1 MGKEKVKPNWANP
14 ATTAENEKLPGWL
27 KWIWSM
33 RGLAF
38 GINTVLMLQITY
50 YCTDMLGLAPALV
63 GTMLMASKVLDAFTD
78 LIAGYIVDKT
88 NTRWGKGRPYDVAIS
103 LTWLCTV
110 LLFST
115 PSFGTVGKAVYVFI
129 MYALV
134 NSVCSTLCMVA
145 DPVYLGN
152 AIRSDKNKM
161 SVTSFQG
168 AIIMIG
174 ATVMGIFIPQLV
186 GTIGVEKSG
195 WTIIALIFAVP
206 SAIVGSIR
214 MFMIKE
220 VNLEK
225 KQADGAKSNYSLG
238 EGLKA
243 LSKNGFAILLCVL
256 VVLNN
261 TQQTIA
267 TAAANYYFKWIFGDV
282 SLASLVSLPTMLTPL
297 VLLFVPAL
305 SRKIG
310 TGKVLKA
317 GFVITVIGYVVR
329 LAGGV
334 NITTILIGSL
344 CTAIG
349 TIPIGSLLSIY
360 SIECMDYGEKKTGIR
375 LEGLIASTSS
385 FAYKLGGGIG
395 SGMLGI
401 FMGMSGYLS
410 SETATAQPDGAIAM
424 IRFVFSGLPLA
435 IAVIA
440 MALSMFYNVNK
451 DRA

>member
-1 MGKEKVKPNWANP
+1 MKKRVKANWADP
-14 ATTAENEKLPGWL
+14 LTTAENEKLPGWL
-27 KWIWSM
+27 KWIWSI

-38 GINTVLMLQITY
+38 SINTVLMLQITY
-50 YCTDMLGLAPALV
+50 YCTDMLGLAPTLV

-88 NTRWGKGRPYDVAIS
+88 NTRWGKGRPYDIAIS

-115 PSFGTVGKAVYVFI
+115 PNFGTVGKAVYVFI

-168 AIIMIG
+168 ALIMIG
-174 ATVMGIFIPQLV
+174 ASVVGILVPQLV
-186 GTIGVEKSG
+186 GTFGTEKSG

-225 KQADGAKSNYSLG
+225 KQAEGVKSNYSIG

-256 VVLNN
+256 VILNN

-267 TAAANYYFKWIFGDV
+267 TAASNYYFKWIFGNV

-297 VLLFVPAL
+297 ILIFVPAL

-317 GFVITVIGYVVR
+317 GFISMVAGYIVR
-329 LAGGV
+329 LVGGA
-334 NITTILIGSL
+334 NLTTILIGSL
-344 CTAIG
+344 FTAIG
-349 TIPIGSLLSIY
+349 TIPIGTLLSIY

-395 SGMLGI
+395 SGLLGI

-410 SETATAQPDGAIAM
+410 SETATSQPASAISM
-424 IRFVFSGLPLA
+424 IYFVFNGLPLI

-440 MALSMFYNVNK
+440 TVLSMLYNIKKN
-451 DRA
+451 R

>member
-1 MGKEKVKPNWANP
+1 MKKIKSNWADP
-14 ATTAENEKLPGWL
+14 MTTSENEKLPGWL
-27 KWIWSM
+27 KWVWSI
-33 RGLAF
+33 RGLSF
-38 GINTVLMLQITY
+38 GINTVLMMQITY
-50 YCTDMLGLAPALV
+50 YCTDILGLAPTLV
-63 GTMLMASKVLDAFTD
+63 GSMLMASKVLDAFTD

-88 NTRWGKGRPYDVAIS
+88 NTRWGKGRPYDIVVS
-103 LTWLCTV
+103 VTWICTV
-110 LLFST
+110 LLFSA
-115 PSFGTVGKAVYVFI
+115 PNFGTVGKAVYVFI

-134 NSVCSTLCMVA
+134 NSVCATLCMVA

-168 AIIMIG
+168 AVIMIG
-174 ATVMGIFIPQLV
+174 SSIIGILIPQLV
-186 GTIGVEKSG
+186 STVGTEKSG

-206 SAIVGSIR
+206 SAIIGSIR

-225 KQADGAKSNYSLG
+225 KQAAGVKSDYRIG

-256 VVLNN
+256 VILYN

-267 TAAANYYFKWIFGDV
+267 TAAANYYFKWIFGNV
-282 SLASLVSLPTMLTPL
+282 GLASIVSLPAMVTPL
-297 VLLFVPAL
+297 VLIFVPAL

-310 TGKVLKA
+310 TGKVLKI
-317 GFVITVIGYVVR
+317 GFVFMAAGYVVR
-329 LAGGV
+329 IIGGT
-334 NITTILIGSL
+334 NLITILLGTFF
-344 CTAIG
+344 TAIG
-349 TIPIGSLLSIY
+349 TIPIGILLSIY

-385 FAYKLGGGIG
+385 FAYKLGGGLG
-395 SGMLGI
+395 SGLLGI

-410 SETATAQPDGAIAM
+410 SEAATSQPDSAISM
-424 IRFVFSGLPLA
+424 IYFVFNSLPLV
-435 IAVIA
+435 ISVIA
-440 MALSMFYNVNK
+440 AVLSMFYNIKKN
-451 DRA
+451 D